1 MTLRIAHESN
11 RIPACDYQ
19 RARRPAPLGLV
30 ARTSIP
36 DPHAAPPTIDPAI
49 RQMEQCALPASAQ
62 SCRTARRFAGKTL
75 DAWGVPQLA
84 DDLFLVVSELV
95 TNAVRHGVGLAAQD
109 PAPDGTLAAALDAA
123 LDADG
128 GFDER
133 DRPSI
138 QVTLLRDDRHLICA
152 VIDPS
157 DAPPVVADVEESREG
172 GRGLRLVEAFS
183 QLWGW
188 APIRSGGKMVWA
200 AFAVPDRLGR
210 RIH

>member
-1 MTLRIAHESN
+1 MTLRTAHEPN
-11 RIPACDYQ
+11 RVPACDYQ
-19 RARRPAPLGLV
+19 RARRPSQFGLIAHTSV
-30 ARTSIP
+30 A
-36 DPHAAPPTIDPAI
+36 DLHAAPPATDSAI

-62 SCRTARRFAGKTL
+62 SCRTARRFAGRTL
-75 DAWGVPQLA
+75 NQWGVPQLA

-95 TNAVRHGVGLAAQD
+95 TNAVRHGVGLAPEP
-109 PAPDGTLAAALDAA
+109 PALDGTVDGVLDIDGALE
-123 LDADG
+123 ADT
-128 GFDER
+128 
-133 DRPSI
+133 DRSI
-138 QVTLLRDDRHLICA
+138 QVTLFRDDRHLICA

-157 DAPPVVADVEESREG
+157 DAPPVVADVEDSREG